1 MANWKKVIV
10 SGSSPEF
17 HHVTS
22 SGNISASGKLYGSLD
37 ENSDQTY
44 VVVYNPTTGEL
55 EYKLLSLINAKRA
68 PELYLIDLISTEYS
82 DASTAW
88 RLSYDSGSP
97 SLPTNTVAP
106 HKISASLDGGSTYT
120 IISENPHKD
129 LNDIWT
135 AGAIGNVEYFN
146 PGVTNETASI
156 AEGNSNGPDD
166 RRTGLL
172 RPLGGAV
179 YSDPIEDITITL
191 QSTTNTTNGTNTPS
205 PSTGDYPKRSFDVP
219 IPGDTGSIEIYVNNN
234 STPNAIISLTGSN
247 GAITS
252 TVGDITFNISPS
264 GSNTD
269 VTDKD
274 PNKAHRSGSFTIDV
288 NAQNDGYNYAY
299 AFYTGSRGTTQIRAL
314 TNFVEWFYDKE
325 GAQNDLSKTDGP
337 NANFY
342 PGEGLDT
349 TEISYISGIK
359 YFTVN
364 ATDGAR
370 IQKRAHCD
378 NQYRN
383 VYPSSDGVNIT
394 LNNTQARVSKLTV
407 TQSGD
412 NLTATKFSNGDA
424 GSSLS
429 SVDLQSLLDVD
440 EAYLTRTEIT
450 ASVVPNFV
458 TTTNGFHQPSDFYLT
473 VGGGSPVP
481 YDEHASTDVH
491 DIQVG
496 IAFTHFNKNTSTT
509 GYNTDTINDYLVLT
523 ATSAS
528 DSVTQIETFR
538 GEKYRI
544 YSSSWST
551 GDVPTSEA
559 WNSTS
564 SIADTST
571 DGFYNGLLQYA
582 SYLVYPNKAGLS
594 STPGAFTTGIGPT
607 QVNNY
612 SSGVT
617 GERHYYRYFQVPT
630 AGAGNRSVSIEF
642 KGSGK
647 IVKSNNTLGANEF
660 YVEFQRLGK
669 SGETTFNNNIDAN
682 SLFAGSFTN
691 VCDNTVRVGDNF
703 TNDTHHIPLDNDLAD
718 IDYATTSV
726 NGINVATSVATFSES
741 ALAPAFAEDEYVI
754 VKIVVPQNW
763 TGYIDAMALVF
774 APITAG
780 NTVQLASS
788 LSNNDLN
795 A

>member
-1 MANWKKVIV
+1 MADWKKVIV

-17 HHVTS
+17 NHITS
-22 SGNISASGKLYGSLD
+22 SGNISSSGKLYGGLD
-37 ENSDQTY
+37 QNTDQIN

-55 EYKLLSLINAKRA
+55 EYKELSLINAKRS

-82 DASTAW
+82 DESAAW
-88 RLSYDSGSP
+88 KLSYDSGSP

-120 IISENPHKD
+120 IISENAHKD
-129 LNDIWT
+129 LNDVWN
-135 AGAIGNVEYFN
+135 AGTIGDVEYFN

-156 AEGNSNGPDD
+156 AEGNADGPDD

-172 RPLGGAV
+172 RPLNGAT

-191 QSTTNTTNGTNTPS
+191 QSTLNITNGTNTPS

-234 STPNAIISLTGSN
+234 STPNAVISLTGSN

-252 TVGDITFNISPS
+252 TVGDITFDISPS

-269 VTDKD
+269 VTDLD
-274 PNKAHRSGSFTIDV
+274 LNKAHRSGSFTIDV
-288 NAQNDGYNYAY
+288 NAQNNGYNYAY
-299 AFYTGSRGTTQIRAL
+299 AFYTGSRNGTQIRAL

-337 NANFY
+337 DADFY
-342 PGEGLDT
+342 AGEGLDADIT
-349 TEISYISGIK
+349 SSISGIR
-359 YFTVN
+359 YYTVN
-364 ATDGAR
+364 ATNGAR

-383 VYPSSDGVNIT
+383 VYPSTGGVSVT
-394 LNNTQARVSKLTV
+394 LNNTQDRVSKLTV
-407 TQSGD
+407 TQSGA
-412 NLTATKFSNGDA
+412 NLTSELESNGNA
-424 GSSLS
+424 GSSTS
-429 SVDLQSLLDVD
+429 TINLQSLADVD

-450 ASVVPNFV
+450 ASVTPNFV
-458 TTTNGFHQPSDFYLT
+458 STTNGFHQPSDFYLT

-481 YDEHASTDVH
+481 YDEHASTTIH

-496 IAFTHFNKNTSTT
+496 IAFTHFNKDTSTT
-509 GYNTDTINDYLVLT
+509 AYNTDTINDYLVLT

-564 SIADTST
+564 SIADTSI

-647 IVKSNNTLGANEF
+647 IVKSNNTLGTDEF

-669 SGETTFNNNIDAN
+669 SGETTLNNNIDAN
-682 SLFAGSFTN
+682 SLFAGGFTN
-691 VCDNTVRVGDNF
+691 VCDNTVRVGDTF
-703 TNDTHHIPLDNDLAD
+703 TNDTHHIPLDNDLTD

-788 LSNNDLN
+788 LSNNDSN

>member
-1 MANWKKVIV
+1 MANWKKVVV

-17 HHVTS
+17 LNVTS
-22 SGNISASGKLYGSLD
+22 SGDVSASGKLYGGLD
-37 ENSDQTY
+37 QNSSQLN
-44 VVVYNPTTGEL
+44 VVVYNEATGEL
-55 EYKLLSLINAKRA
+55 EYKELNLINAKRS
-68 PELYLIDLISTEYS
+68 PELYLIDIISTEYS
-82 DASTAW
+82 DESFSW
-88 RLSYDSGSP
+88 NLSYDSGSP

-106 HKISASLDGGSTYT
+106 HKVSASLDGGATYT

-129 LNDIWT
+129 LNDTWA
-135 AGAIGNVEYFN
+135 AGDIGNVEYFN

-156 AEGNSNGPDD
+156 AEGNANGPDD

-172 RPLGGAV
+172 RHLNGDP

-191 QSTTNTTNGTNTPS
+191 QSTLNITNDTNTPS

-234 STPNAIISLTGSN
+234 QTPNAVISLTGSN

-252 TVGDITFNISPS
+252 TVGDITFDISPS

-269 VTDKD
+269 VTDDD

-325 GAQNDLSKTDGP
+325 GAQFDLSKTNGP
-337 NANFY
+337 NAGFY
-342 PGEGLDT
+342 SGEELDST
-349 TEISYISGIK
+349 ATSSISGIN
-359 YFTVN
+359 YFTSD
-364 ATDGAR
+364 ATSGAR
-370 IQKRAHCD
+370 IQQRAHCD

-383 VYPSSDGVNIT
+383 VYPSGNPIEVS
-394 LNNTQARVSKLTV
+394 LNSTQDRVSHISI
-407 TQSGD
+407 TQSGA
-412 NLTATKFSNGDA
+412 NLTSELKTLGNA

-429 SVDLQSLLDVD
+429 SVPLQSLSDVD

-450 ASVVPNFV
+450 ASVVPTFLS
-458 TTTNGFHQPSDFYLT
+458 TTNGFHQPTDFYLST
-473 VGGGSPVP
+473 GGGSPVP
-481 YDEHASTDVH
+481 YNEHANTNVH
-491 DIQVG
+491 DVQVG
-496 IAFTHFNKNTSTT
+496 IAFSHFNKDTLQT
-509 GYNTDTINDYLVLT
+509 GYDHDTINDYLINT

-528 DSVTQIETFR
+528 DNITQIETFR
-538 GEKYRI
+538 GENYRI

-559 WNSTS
+559 WISS
-564 SIADTST
+564 KSIADAGD
-571 DGFYNGLLQYA
+571 DGFNNGLLQYA

-594 STPGAFTTGIGPT
+594 ASPGEFTTGLGPT
-607 QVNNY
+607 QVNDY
-612 SSGVT
+612 STGVT

-642 KGSGK
+642 KGGGK
-647 IVKSNNTLGANEF
+647 IVKSNNALGSDEF
-660 YVEFQRLGK
+660 YVELQRLGK
-669 SGETTFNNNIDAN
+669 NGDTTLNNNIDSN
-682 SLFAGSFTN
+682 SFFAGAFAN
-691 VCDNTVRVGDNF
+691 VCDTGIRVGDSF
-703 TNDTHHIPLDNDLAD
+703 TNDTHHVPLDNDLAD

-741 ALAPAFAEDEYVI
+741 ALAPAFTEDEYVI
-754 VKIVVPQNW
+754 VKIVVPLNW
-763 TGYIDAMALVF
+763 TGYIDAMAIVF

-788 LSNNDLN
+788 LSNLDTN